1 MGVLNDRVRVGG
13 RIWTAM
19 AQRPVRTAK
28 ARTRYAHQA
37 AKRDLQVSEDRGHQR
52 KPAKPYDPHLLRS
65 LLTAQFRQLA
75 NERALVQL
83 ADLAGVDRT
92 VGAHEHGD
100 RQADGP
106 IGASDREVGVEE
118 CGLMDAEGA

>member
-13 RIWTAM
+13 WIWTAM
-19 AQRPVRTAK
+19 APRPVRTTQ
-28 ARTRYAHQA
+28 ARTRHAHQA
-37 AKRDLQVSEDRGHQR
+37 AERDLQVSEDRGHQR

-100 RQADGP
+100 RQADGAVCAP
-106 IGASDREVGVEE
+106 DGEVRIEE
-118 CGLMDAEGA
+118 RGLIDPE